1 MLKAIYFP
9 RGDREMKLYCIL
21 FLCISYTIHTQAK
34 SFIHHPIIKTDS
46 GLFLK
51 LPGNLQKE
59 IFNVTYFPQQIIT
72 VQNTPKKI
80 GCPLAKKTSYLKY
93 RFESSSSHQ
102 ELELSVRKEPLGTMR
117 SLLNH
122 AGNTIF
128 MNKDVRIY
136 KKNEDNST
144 WTPIAT
150 IPEKEAFTVFAHAMV
165 HSDGTI
171 HF

>member
-1 MLKAIYFP
+1 M
-9 RGDREMKLYCIL
+9 
-21 FLCISYTIHTQAK
+21 
-34 SFIHHPIIKTDS
+34 IKTDS

-51 LPGNLQKE
+51 LPDNLKKE
-59 IFNVTYFPQQIIT
+59 RFNVTYFPQQIIT
-72 VQNTPKKI
+72 IQNTPKKI

-93 RFESSSSHQ
+93 RLESSSPYQ
-102 ELELSVRKEPLGTMR
+102 ELELLVRKEPLGTMK

-122 AGNTIF
+122 PGNTPF
-128 MNKDVRIY
+128 MNKVVRIY
-136 KKNEDNST
+136 KKNKEDST
-144 WTPIAT
+144 WSPIAT